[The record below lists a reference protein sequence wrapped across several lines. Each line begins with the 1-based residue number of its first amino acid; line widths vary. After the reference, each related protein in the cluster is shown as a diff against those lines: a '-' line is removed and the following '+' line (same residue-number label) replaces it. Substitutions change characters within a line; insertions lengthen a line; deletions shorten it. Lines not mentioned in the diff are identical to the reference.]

1 MILKKLVVKKSLF
14 IATGVFATVVIVIN
28 LVIKSPTFDNIW
40 DKANFEI
47 KSNQPELAEQTLLEI
62 VKKNIDNIDNH
73 YNYINIHFEIPEK
86 RRIGRRHYE
95 YRDDRTILAY
105 YDSLAK
111 STDYTLSDIGLYG
124 KGLIYSNINN
134 YPDAIAYF
142 YLVKNKKLKYL
153 NNSLGY
159 VHKQIGATNRAKHY
173 YKEEIASNGYITGA
187 YPNLIQLYYYN
198 NEIDELKQLLNNP
211 EIRQYFSPRIERIV
225 YFKSLQPFR
234 YIVSFFKK
242 LLTSIN
248 FWGFVAAF
256 LIMASWVIFLR
267 KLDIYEVEKWKYIVI
282 TVLSGMLFTFATY
295 PLTDINNQLLGFNLN
310 GGLVNDFFYCVFGI
324 GAVEELVKII
334 PLLLMLRFTK
344 AINEP
349 FDYILYASLS
359 ALGFAFVENLIYF
372 EEHRLNIIHGRAL
385 TAVVAHMFD
394 SSIIAYGLIL
404 NKYKTHRNPYLNFAL
419 FFLLASLAHGFYD
432 FWLINETANT
442 FSIITIIFLISSLF
456 VWNTL
461 KNNAL
466 NHSDFFDKDKQ
477 LDNKK
482 LYNYLVYCL
491 VGVLIFEYIALSF
504 KFSPSTA
511 NGELMYSLLS
521 GTYLILFISSS
532 LSKYNLVKGQW
543 APIKY
548 WGKEKA
554 VNFDVMLEHQISL
567 KRFTANELTLEYL
580 PNVGKIEKRIF
591 VSDEPDWYVVQL
603 ENSTQN
609 TQFETDKIVLRTKD
623 KHQLIEKDKETIV
636 AFFLIPN
643 NTNLGDAKLKR
654 TNFKFCGWAKV
665 ACNNEQII

>member
-1 MILKKLVVKKSLF
+1 MKKSLF
-14 IATGVFATVVIVIN
+14 IAAGIFAAIVIILN
-28 LVIKSPTFDNIW
+28 LLIKSPTFNNLW
-40 DKANFEI
+40 DKANFELQ
-47 KSNQPELAEQTLLEI
+47 SNQPELAEQTLFEI
-62 VKKNIDNIDNH
+62 VEKNIYNIDNH
-73 YNYINIHFEIPEK
+73 YNHINIHFEIPER
-86 RRIGRRHYE
+86 RRIGRHQYE
-95 YRDDRTILAY
+95 YRKDRPILAY

-111 STDYTLSDIGLYG
+111 STDSTLSDIGLYG
-124 KGLIYSNINN
+124 KGLIYSNLNN
-134 YPDAIAYF
+134 YPEAIAYF
-142 YLVKNKKLKYL
+142 YLVKNKKLKFL
-153 NNSLGY
+153 NNSLGH
-159 VHKQIGATNRAKHY
+159 VHQQVGAINRAKFY
-173 YKEEIASNGYITGA
+173 YNEEIVNNGNISGA
-187 YPNLIQLYYYN
+187 YSNLIQLLYYN
-198 NEIDELKQLLNNP
+198 NEIQELSKLLENP
-211 EIRQYFSPRIERIV
+211 NVKPYFSPRVERAV
-225 YFKSLQPFR
+225 YFKTSQVFN
-234 YIVSFFKK
+234 YIVSLFKK
-242 LLTSIN
+242 LFISIN
-248 FWGFVAAF
+248 IWGFLAA
-256 LIMASWVIFLR
+256 LMIMSSWVIFLR
-267 KLDIYEVEKWKYIVI
+267 KLDIYEAEKWKYVII
-282 TVLSGMLFTFATY
+282 TVFSGMLFSFVTY
-295 PLTDINNQLLGFNLN
+295 PLSDINNHLLGFNLN
-310 GGLVNDFFYCVFGI
+310 GGLFNDFLYCVFGI

-334 PLLLMLRFTK
+334 PLLFMLRFTK

-372 EEHRLNIIHGRAL
+372 DEYRLNIIHGRAL

-394 SSIIAYGLIL
+394 SSVIAYGLIL
-404 NKYKTHRNPYLNFAL
+404 SKYKTHRNPYLTFAL

-442 FSIITIIFLISSLF
+442 FSILTILFLLSSLF
-456 VWNTL
+456 VWNTF

-477 LDNKK
+477 LDNEK
-482 LYNYLVYCL
+482 LYNYLLYCL
-491 VGVLIFEYIALSF
+491 VGVLIFEYIALSL
-504 KFSPSTA
+504 KFSPSAA
-511 NGELMYSLLS
+511 NSELLASLTS

-548 WGKEKA
+548 WGKEKI
-554 VNFDVMLEHQISL
+554 VNYDFILEHQISL

-665 ACNNEQII
+665 ECNNEQII

>member
-1 MILKKLVVKKSLF
+1 MKKSLF
-14 IATGVFATVVIVIN
+14 IAAAVFAAVVIVIN
-28 LVIKSPTFDNIW
+28 LLIKTPTFDNLW

-47 KSNQPELAEQTLLEI
+47 QSNQPELAEQTLFKILRND
-62 VKKNIDNIDNH
+62 KYNIDNH
-73 YNYINIHFEIPEK
+73 YNYINIHFQIPER
-86 RRIGRRHYE
+86 RRIGRHQYE
-95 YRDDRTILAY
+95 YRNDRPILAY

-111 STDYTLSDIGLYG
+111 STDSTLSDIGLYG
-124 KGLIYSNINN
+124 KGLIYSNLNN
-134 YPDAIAYF
+134 YPEAIAYF
-142 YLVKNKKLKYL
+142 YLVKNKKIKFL
-153 NNSLGY
+153 NNSLGH
-159 VHKQIGATNRAKHY
+159 VHQQVGAINRAKFY
-173 YKEEIASNGYITGA
+173 YNEEIANKGNISGA
-187 YPNLIQLYYYN
+187 YSNLIQLHYYN
-198 NEIDELKQLLNNP
+198 NEIDELKHLLKNP

-225 YFKSLQPFR
+225 YFKTLQPFK
-234 YIVSFFKK
+234 YIVSFFKQ
-242 LLTSIN
+242 LLASIN

-267 KLDIYEVEKWKYIVI
+267 KLDIYEAEKWKYIVI
-282 TVLSGMLFTFATY
+282 TVLSGMLFTFLTY

-310 GGLVNDFFYCVFGI
+310 GGLINDFFYCVFGI

-385 TAVVAHMFD
+385 TAVIAHMFD
-394 SSIIAYGLIL
+394 SSIISYGLIL
-404 NKYKTHRNPYLNFAL
+404 SKYKTHRNPYLTFAL

-442 FSIITIIFLISSLF
+442 FSILTILFLLSSLF

-477 LDNKK
+477 LDNEK
-482 LYNYLVYCL
+482 LYNYLLYCL
-491 VGVLIFEYIALSF
+491 VGVLLFEYIALSL
-504 KFSPSTA
+504 KFSPSAA
-511 NGELMYSLLS
+511 NSELLASLTS

-532 LSKYNLVKGQW
+532 LSKYNLVKRKW

-548 WGKEKA
+548 WGKEKN
-554 VNFDVMLEHQISL
+554 VNYDFILEHQISL

-609 TQFETDKIVLRTKD
+609 PQFETDKIVLRTKD

-665 ACNNEQII
+665 ECNNEQII

>member
-1 MILKKLVVKKSLF
+1 MKKSLF
-14 IATGVFATVVIVIN
+14 IAAGVFAAIVIVIN
-28 LVIKSPTFDNIW
+28 LVIKTPTFDNLW

-47 KSNQPELAEQTLLEI
+47 QSNQPELAEQTLFDILG
-62 VKKNIDNIDNH
+62 NDTYNIDNH
-73 YNYINIHFEIPEK
+73 YNYINTHFNIPEK
-86 RRIGRRHYE
+86 KRVGKSQYE
-95 YRDDRTILAY
+95 YRNDEKILEY
-105 YDSLAK
+105 YDSLSK
-111 STDYTLSDIGLYG
+111 STDTILSDIGFYG
-124 KGLIYSNINN
+124 KGLILTNLYN
-134 YPDAIAYF
+134 YPDAIAY
-142 YLVKNKKLKYL
+142 YYIVKNKKQKYL

-159 VHKQIGATNRAKHY
+159 VHQQVGAINRAKFY
-173 YKEEIASNGYITGA
+173 YNEEIANKGNISGA
-187 YPNLIQLYYYN
+187 YSNLIQLHYYN
-198 NEIDELKQLLNNP
+198 NEIAELKHLLKNP

-225 YFKSLQPFR
+225 YFKTLQPLK
-234 YIVSFFKK
+234 YIVSFFKQ

-267 KLDIYEVEKWKYIVI
+267 KLDIYEAEKWKYIVI
-282 TVLSGMLFTFATY
+282 TVLSGMLFTFVTY

-310 GGLVNDFFYCVFGI
+310 GGLINDFFYCVFGI
-324 GAVEELVKII
+324 GAVEEFVKII

-385 TAVVAHMFD
+385 TAVIAHMFD

-404 NKYKTHRNPYLNFAL
+404 NKYKTHRNPYLTFAL
-419 FFLLASLAHGFYD
+419 FLLLASLAHGFYD

-442 FSIITIIFLISSLF
+442 FSILTILFLLSSLF

-477 LDNKK
+477 LDNEK
-482 LYNYLVYCL
+482 LYSYLLYCL
-491 VGVLIFEYIALSF
+491 VGVLLFEYIALSL
-504 KFSPSTA
+504 KFSPSAA
-511 NGELMYSLLS
+511 NSELLASLTS

-548 WGKEKA
+548 WGKEKI
-554 VNFDVMLEHQISL
+554 VNYDFILEHQISL

-665 ACNNEQII
+665 ECNNEQII